1 MDADGQTLGLTPD
14 RAKPEKQRRGRPKG
28 VPNRATRDVR
38 QAAAKYTQRALT
50 TLAKLLADPDAKVRA
65 IAAKELLDR
74 AHGKPMTPTELTGK
88 DGEPLHPPARDMTDT
103 DIARMIA
110 FTLTKADRET
120 MTPAQAA
127 EAQRAI
133 SAFEARGREPAAQDA
148 LAGQPGPTAPIP
160 SDEVLAE
167 ERARNEEL
175 REQLK
180 RPDQADPRQAA
191 PKVVRFP
198 RRDR

>member
-1 MDADGQTLGLTPD
+1 
-14 RAKPEKQRRGRPKG
+14 
-28 VPNRATRDVR
+28 VR
-38 QAAAKYTQRALT
+38 EAARKYTARALT
-50 TLAKLLADPDAKVRA
+50 TLAKLLADPDPKVRA

-88 DGEPLHPPARDMTDT
+88 DGEPLHPPGRDLTDM
-103 DIARMIA
+103 DIARTIA
-110 FTLTKADRET
+110 FVLTKADREG

-127 EAQRAI
+127 AAQRAVT
-133 SAFEARGREPAAQDA
+133 AFEAHGREPTAQDA
-148 LAGQPGPTAPIP
+148 LAGQPGPAAPIP
-160 SDEVLAE
+160 SDELLAE

-180 RPDQADPRQAA
+180 RPDQSDQRQGA